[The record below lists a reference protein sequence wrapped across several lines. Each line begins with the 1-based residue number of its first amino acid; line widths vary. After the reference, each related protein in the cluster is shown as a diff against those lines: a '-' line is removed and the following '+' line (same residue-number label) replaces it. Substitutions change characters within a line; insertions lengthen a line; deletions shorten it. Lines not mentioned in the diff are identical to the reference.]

1 MSDYEIKFTVD
12 GKEVT
17 EQEIRDIELE
27 RYHHVF
33 NVFHNKQLDI
43 KLNDKV
49 LTFEELMALP
59 LADAKVA
66 LAQTREAMGKEK
78 TLEVFKPETDRADK
92 MWEEIA
98 NTSELGKNFQEAYV
112 NVETKNISLVQF
124 MMFNQLLMKKNNL
137 YLPSTIH
144 PEHYY
149 FEADKTG
156 KQTIIETFGMY
167 KDPTYMD
174 LRPGGKADYPVKPDE
189 GVDLVMA
196 GKTYLMNT
204 NEDTKMLGMH
214 QLTQTK
220 DGMKVKLGV
229 FLPESAPKAIAEGH
243 KKHLLVEFNNGSH
256 IAAEQKPSFLQ
267 KKALGAAINHMKK
280 KNQE

>member
-1 MSDYEIKFTVD
+1 MSEFEIKFTVD
-12 GKEVT
+12 DKEVT
-17 EQEIRDIELE
+17 QKEIREIELE

-33 NVFHNKQLDI
+33 NIFHEKGLEI
-43 KLNDKV
+43 KLNGQL
-49 LTFEELMALP
+49 LTLEDQLTLP
-59 LADAKVA
+59 LDDAKVA

-78 TLEVFKPETDRADK
+78 TLAVFKPETDRADQ

-98 NTSELGKNFQEAYV
+98 QTSELGKNFQEAYV
-112 NVETKNISLVQF
+112 NVETKNISLIQF
-124 MMFNQLLMKKNNL
+124 MMFNQLLMKENNL

-149 FEADKTG
+149 FEGDKSG

-174 LRPGGKADYPVKPDE
+174 LRPGSKEDYPVQPDP

-196 GKTYLMNT
+196 GKTFLMNT

-214 QLTQTK
+214 QMSQTK

-229 FLPESAPKAIAEGH
+229 FLPESAPAAIAEGH
-243 KKHLLVEFNNGSH
+243 KKHLLVEFNNGLH
-256 IAAEQKPSFLQ
+256 IAATQKPSFLQ
-267 KKALGAAINHMKK
+267 KKVLGAAINHMKK